1 MTEPFTIPEWD
12 HNKSFNE
19 ACDELEKFIEKHK
32 EEGPLIM
39 ISLVRALT
47 VQMVNM
53 SYGYKQTKEDGEDQL
68 NDFVEMAIGEIH
80 SMADMAKQSK
90 NHE

>member
-1 MTEPFTIPEWD
+1 MPEPFTIPEWD

-39 ISLVRALT
+39 ISLARALT

-53 SYGYKQTKEDGEDQL
+53 SDGEDQL

>member
-1 MTEPFTIPEWD
+1 MTEPFTIPQWD
-12 HNKSFNE
+12 HNASFNE

-32 EEGPLIM
+32 EEGPLVM

-53 SYGYKQTKEDGEDQL
+53 SDGEDKL

-90 NHE
+90 NYE

>member
-53 SYGYKQTKEDGEDQL
+53 SDGEDQL

>member
-1 MTEPFTIPEWD
+1 MAEPFTIPEWD
-12 HNKSFNE
+12 HNKSFNG

-32 EEGPLIM
+32 EEGPLVM

-47 VQMVNM
+47 VQIVNM
-53 SYGYKQTKEDGEDQL
+53 SDGEDQL